1 MAICV
6 KSEIGKLRKVLIH
19 RPGGELEH
27 LTPEYLNTL
36 LFDDIPYLKRAQL
49 EHDSFATTLRNC
61 GVEVVYLCDL
71 VAQAL
76 DSDSGSDKKEKS
88 IRCQFIKEFL
98 RNADSRII
106 GHEKELFNL
115 LMDESDTRKMVL
127 RTMEGVMDEGFDFR
141 KTNPLLNLTRT
152 KAGFLLDPIPNL
164 YFTRD
169 PMASIGTGASLNH
182 MSSVTRNRETIY
194 MKYVF
199 AYHPSFR
206 NKVHKYYDPSNPYSI
221 EGGDIH
227 NLSETTLAIG
237 LSERTSAQAV
247 EVLARSIFADEE
259 STISNIIAIDI
270 PNMRAFMHLDTVLT
284 QADTN
289 VFIVHPGI
297 LHNIKAYRVFP
308 GAKGTIKAETLKGTL
323 ESIFCRFLQLDDVK
337 FIKCG
342 GNDSIAAE
350 REQWNDGSNALCVE
364 PGKVIVYDRNTI
376 TNAILRDNGL
386 ETLEIA
392 SSELSRG
399 RGGPRCMSMPL
410 IRDTL

>member
-27 LTPEYLNTL
+27 LTPEYLTTL
-36 LFDDIPYLKRAQL
+36 LFDDIPYLKRAQV
-49 EHDSFATTLRNC
+49 EHDSFADTLRGC

-76 DSDSGSDKKEKS
+76 DTDPYV
-88 IRCQFIKEFL
+88 RRQFVTEFL
-98 RNADSRII
+98 SNADTRIV
-106 GHEKELFNL
+106 GHEKELFKL
-115 LMDESDTRKMVL
+115 LMDEPDTRTMVL
-127 RTMEGVMDEGFDFR
+127 RTMEGIMDDGFDFR

-152 KAGFLLDPIPNL
+152 KAGFILDPIPNL

-169 PMASIGTGASLNH
+169 PMASVGCGASLNH
-182 MSSVTRNRETIY
+182 MFSVTRNRETIY

-199 AYHPSFR
+199 EHHPDFQD
-206 NKVHKYYDPSNPYSI
+206 KVKKYYDPSVPYSI

-227 NLSETTLAIG
+227 NLSADTLAIG
-237 LSERTSAQAV
+237 LSERTTAQAI
-247 EVLARSIFADEE
+247 EVLARRIFADEE
-259 STISNIIAIDI
+259 STIRNILAIDI

-284 QADTN
+284 QADKD

-297 LHNIKAYRVFP
+297 LHNIKVYRVFP
-308 GAKGTIKAETLKGTL
+308 GAKGTIKAESLKGTL
-323 ESIFCRFLQLDDVK
+323 ESIFCRFLGLDEVR

-342 GNDSIAAE
+342 GNNMIAAE

-364 PGKVIVYDRNTI
+364 PGTVIVYDRNTI
-376 TNAILRDNGL
+376 TNDILRDNGL
-386 ETLEIA
+386 RTLEIA

-410 IRDTL
+410 VRDAL

>member
-27 LTPEYLNTL
+27 LTPEYLTTL
-36 LFDDIPYLKRAQL
+36 LFDDIPYLKRAQI
-49 EHDSFATTLRNC
+49 EHDSFAETLRSC

-76 DSDSGSDKKEKS
+76 DTDPYV
-88 IRCQFIKEFL
+88 RRQFITEFL
-98 RNADSRII
+98 SNADTRIV
-106 GHEKELFNL
+106 GHEKELFKL
-115 LMDESDTRKMVL
+115 LMDEPDTRTMVL
-127 RTMEGVMDEGFDFR
+127 RTMEGIMDDGFDFR

-152 KAGFLLDPIPNL
+152 KAGFILDPIPNL

-169 PMASIGTGASLNH
+169 PMASVGCGASLNH
-182 MSSVTRNRETIY
+182 MFSVTRNRETIY

-199 AYHPSFR
+199 EHHPDFQD
-206 NKVHKYYDPSNPYSI
+206 KVKKYYDPSVPYSI

-227 NLSETTLAIG
+227 NLSADTLAIG
-237 LSERTSAQAV
+237 LSERTTAQAI
-247 EVLARSIFADEE
+247 EVLARNIFADEE
-259 STISNIIAIDI
+259 STIRNILAIDI

-284 QADTN
+284 QADKD

-297 LHNIKAYRVFP
+297 LHNIKVYRVFP
-308 GAKGTIKAETLKGTL
+308 GAKGTIKAESLKGTL
-323 ESIFCRFLQLDDVK
+323 ESIFCRFLGLDEIR

-342 GNDSIAAE
+342 GNNMIAAE

-364 PGKVIVYDRNTI
+364 PGTVIVYDRNTI
-376 TNAILRDNGL
+376 TNDILRDNGL
-386 ETLEIA
+386 KTLEIA

-410 IRDTL
+410 VRDAL

>member
-27 LTPEYLNTL
+27 LTPEYLSTL
-36 LFDDIPYLKRAQL
+36 LFDDIPYLKRAQI
-49 EHDSFATTLRNC
+49 EHDSFAETLRSC

-76 DSDSGSDKKEKS
+76 DTDPAV
-88 IRCQFIKEFL
+88 RRQFVKEFL
-98 RNADSRII
+98 SNADTRIV
-106 GHEKELFNL
+106 GHEKELFKL
-115 LMDESDTRKMVL
+115 LMDEPDTRTMVL
-127 RTMEGVMDEGFDFR
+127 RTMEGIMDDGFDFR

-152 KAGFLLDPIPNL
+152 KAGFILDPIPNL

-169 PMASIGTGASLNH
+169 PMASVGCGASLNH
-182 MSSVTRNRETIY
+182 MFSVTRNRETIY

-199 AYHPSFR
+199 EHHPDFQ
-206 NKVHKYYDPSNPYSI
+206 NKVKKYYDPSVPYSI

-227 NLSETTLAIG
+227 NLSADTLAIG
-237 LSERTSAQAV
+237 LSERTTAQAI
-247 EVLARSIFADEE
+247 EVLARNIFADEE
-259 STISNIIAIDI
+259 SSIRNILAIDI

-284 QADTN
+284 QADKD

-297 LHNIKAYRVFP
+297 LHNIKVYRVFP
-308 GAKGTIKAETLKGTL
+308 GAKGTIKAESLKGTL
-323 ESIFCRFLQLDDVK
+323 ESIFCRFLGLDEVR

-342 GNDSIAAE
+342 GNNMIAAE

-364 PGKVIVYDRNTI
+364 PGTVIVYDRNTI
-376 TNAILRDNGL
+376 TNDILRDNGL
-386 ETLEIA
+386 KTLEIA

-410 IRDTL
+410 VRDAL

>member
-27 LTPEYLNTL
+27 LTPEYLTTL
-36 LFDDIPYLKRAQL
+36 LFDDIPYLKRAQV
-49 EHDSFATTLRNC
+49 EHDSFADTLRGC

-76 DSDSGSDKKEKS
+76 DTDPYF
-88 IRCQFIKEFL
+88 RRQFITEFL
-98 RNADSRII
+98 SNADTRIV
-106 GHEKELFNL
+106 GHEKELFKL
-115 LMDESDTRKMVL
+115 LMDEPDTRTMVL
-127 RTMEGVMDEGFDFR
+127 RTMEGIMDDGFDFK

-152 KAGFLLDPIPNL
+152 KAGFILDPIPNL

-169 PMASIGTGASLNH
+169 PMASVGCGASLNH
-182 MSSVTRNRETIY
+182 MFSVTRNRETIY

-199 AYHPSFR
+199 EHHPDFQ
-206 NKVHKYYDPSNPYSI
+206 NKVKKYYDPSIPYSI

-227 NLSETTLAIG
+227 NLSADTLAIG
-237 LSERTSAQAV
+237 LSERTTAQAI
-247 EVLARSIFADEE
+247 EVLARNIFADEE
-259 STISNIIAIDI
+259 STIRNILAIDI

-284 QADTN
+284 QADKD

-297 LHNIKAYRVFP
+297 LHNIKVYRVFP
-308 GAKGTIKAETLKGTL
+308 GAKGTIKAESLKGTL
-323 ESIFCRFLQLDDVK
+323 ESIFCRFLGLDEVR

-342 GNDSIAAE
+342 GNNMIAAE

-364 PGKVIVYDRNTI
+364 PGTVIVYDRNTI
-376 TNAILRDNGL
+376 TNDILRDNGL
-386 ETLEIA
+386 KTLEIA

-410 IRDTL
+410 VRDAL

>member
-27 LTPEYLNTL
+27 LTPEYLTTL
-36 LFDDIPYLKRAQL
+36 LFDDIPYLKRAQV
-49 EHDSFATTLRNC
+49 EHDSFADTLRGC

-76 DSDSGSDKKEKS
+76 DTDPAV
-88 IRCQFIKEFL
+88 RRQFVKEFL
-98 RNADSRII
+98 SNADTRIV
-106 GHEKELFNL
+106 GHEKELFKL
-115 LMDESDTRKMVL
+115 LMDEPDTRTMVL
-127 RTMEGVMDEGFDFR
+127 RTMEGIMDDGFDFK

-152 KAGFLLDPIPNL
+152 KAGFILDPIPNL

-169 PMASIGTGASLNH
+169 PMASVGCGASLNH
-182 MSSVTRNRETIY
+182 MFSVTRNRETIY

-199 AYHPSFR
+199 EHHPDFQD
-206 NKVHKYYDPSNPYSI
+206 KVKKYYDPSVPYSI

-227 NLSETTLAIG
+227 NLSEDTLAIG
-237 LSERTSAQAV
+237 LSERTTAQAI
-247 EVLARSIFADEE
+247 EVLARNIFADEE
-259 STISNIIAIDI
+259 STIRNILAIDI

-284 QADTN
+284 QADRG

-297 LHNIKAYRVFP
+297 LHNIKVYRVFP
-308 GAKGTIKAETLKGTL
+308 GAKGTIKAESLKGTL
-323 ESIFCRFLQLDDVK
+323 ESIFCRFLGLDEVR

-342 GNDSIAAE
+342 GNNMIAAE

-364 PGKVIVYDRNTI
+364 PGTVIVYDRNTI
-376 TNAILRDNGL
+376 TNDILRDNGL
-386 ETLEIA
+386 KTLEIA

-410 IRDTL
+410 VRDAL

>member
-27 LTPEYLNTL
+27 LTPEYLTTL
-36 LFDDIPYLKRAQL
+36 LFDDIPYLKRAQI
-49 EHDSFATTLRNC
+49 EHDSFAETLRIC

-76 DSDSGSDKKEKS
+76 DTDPAV
-88 IRCQFIKEFL
+88 RRQFVKEFL
-98 RNADSRII
+98 SNADTRIV
-106 GHEKELFNL
+106 GHEKELFKL
-115 LMDESDTRKMVL
+115 LMDEPDTRTMVL
-127 RTMEGVMDEGFDFR
+127 RTMEGIMDDGFDFR

-152 KAGFLLDPIPNL
+152 KAGFILDPIPNL

-169 PMASIGTGASLNH
+169 PMASVGCGASLNH
-182 MSSVTRNRETIY
+182 MFSVTRNRETIY

-199 AYHPSFR
+199 EHHPDFQ
-206 NKVHKYYDPSNPYSI
+206 NKVKKYYDPSIPYSI

-227 NLSETTLAIG
+227 NLSEDTLAIG
-237 LSERTSAQAV
+237 LSERTTAQAI
-247 EVLARSIFADEE
+247 EVLARRIFADEE
-259 STISNIIAIDI
+259 STIRNILAIDI

-284 QADTN
+284 QADKD

-297 LHNIKAYRVFP
+297 LHNIKVYRVFP
-308 GAKGTIKAETLKGTL
+308 GAKGTIKAESLKGTL
-323 ESIFCRFLQLDDVK
+323 ESIFCRFLGLDEVR

-342 GNDSIAAE
+342 GNNMIAAE

-364 PGKVIVYDRNTI
+364 PGTVIVYDRNTI
-376 TNAILRDNGL
+376 TNDILRDNGL
-386 ETLEIA
+386 KTLEIA

-410 IRDTL
+410 VRDAL

>member
-27 LTPEYLNTL
+27 LTPEYLTTL
-36 LFDDIPYLKRAQL
+36 LFDDIPYLKRAQI
-49 EHDSFATTLRNC
+49 EHDSFAETLRSC

-76 DSDSGSDKKEKS
+76 DTDPAV
-88 IRCQFIKEFL
+88 RRQFVTEFL
-98 RNADSRII
+98 SNADTRIV
-106 GHEKELFNL
+106 GHEKELFKL
-115 LMDESDTRKMVL
+115 LMDEPDTRTMVL
-127 RTMEGVMDEGFDFR
+127 RTMEGIMDDGFDFR

-152 KAGFLLDPIPNL
+152 KAGFILDPIPNL

-169 PMASIGTGASLNH
+169 PMASVGCGASLNH
-182 MSSVTRNRETIY
+182 MFSVTRNRETIY

-199 AYHPSFR
+199 EHHPDFQD
-206 NKVHKYYDPSNPYSI
+206 KVKKYYDPSVPYSI

-227 NLSETTLAIG
+227 NLSADTLAIG
-237 LSERTSAQAV
+237 LSERTTAQAI
-247 EVLARSIFADEE
+247 EVLARNIFADEE
-259 STISNIIAIDI
+259 STIRNILAIDI

-284 QADTN
+284 QADRG

-297 LHNIKAYRVFP
+297 LHNIKVYRVFP
-308 GAKGTIKAETLKGTL
+308 GAKGTIKAESLKGTL
-323 ESIFCRFLQLDDVK
+323 ESIFCRFLGLDEVR

-342 GNDSIAAE
+342 GNNMIAAE

-364 PGKVIVYDRNTI
+364 PGTVIVYDRNTI
-376 TNAILRDNGL
+376 TNDILRDNGL
-386 ETLEIA
+386 KTLEIA

-410 IRDTL
+410 VRDAL

>member
-27 LTPEYLNTL
+27 LTPEYLTTL
-36 LFDDIPYLKRAQL
+36 LFDDIPYLKRAQV
-49 EHDSFATTLRNC
+49 EHDSFADTLRGC

-76 DSDSGSDKKEKS
+76 DTDPYV
-88 IRCQFIKEFL
+88 RRQFITEFL
-98 RNADSRII
+98 SNADTRIV
-106 GHEKELFNL
+106 GHEKELFKL
-115 LMDESDTRKMVL
+115 LMDEPDTRTMVL
-127 RTMEGVMDEGFDFR
+127 RTMEGIMDDGFDFK

-152 KAGFLLDPIPNL
+152 KAGFILDPIPNL

-169 PMASIGTGASLNH
+169 PMASVGCGASLNH
-182 MSSVTRNRETIY
+182 MFSVTRNRETIY

-199 AYHPSFR
+199 EHHPDFQ
-206 NKVHKYYDPSNPYSI
+206 NKVKKYYDPSIPYSI

-227 NLSETTLAIG
+227 NLSEDTLAIG
-237 LSERTSAQAV
+237 LSERTTAQAI
-247 EVLARSIFADEE
+247 EVLARNIFADEE
-259 STISNIIAIDI
+259 STIRNILAIDI

-284 QADTN
+284 QADRG

-297 LHNIKAYRVFP
+297 LHNIKVYRVFP
-308 GAKGTIKAETLKGTL
+308 GAKGTIKAESLKGTL
-323 ESIFCRFLQLDDVK
+323 ESIFCRFLGLDEVR

-342 GNDSIAAE
+342 GNNMIAAE

-364 PGKVIVYDRNTI
+364 PGTVIVYDRNTI
-376 TNAILRDNGL
+376 TNDILRDNGL
-386 ETLEIA
+386 KTLEIA

-410 IRDTL
+410 VRDAL

>member
-27 LTPEYLNTL
+27 LTPEYLTTL
-36 LFDDIPYLKRAQL
+36 LFDDIPYLKRAQI
-49 EHDSFATTLRNC
+49 EHDSFAETLRSC

-76 DSDSGSDKKEKS
+76 DTDPAV
-88 IRCQFIKEFL
+88 RRQFVKEFL
-98 RNADSRII
+98 SNADTRIV
-106 GHEKELFNL
+106 GHEKELFKL
-115 LMDESDTRKMVL
+115 LMDEPDTRTMVL
-127 RTMEGVMDEGFDFR
+127 RTMEGVMDDGFDFR

-152 KAGFLLDPIPNL
+152 KAGFILDPIPNL

-169 PMASIGTGASLNH
+169 PMASVGCGASLNH
-182 MSSVTRNRETIY
+182 MFSVTRNRETIY

-199 AYHPSFR
+199 EHHPDFQD
-206 NKVHKYYDPSNPYSI
+206 KVKKYYDPSVPYSI

-227 NLSETTLAIG
+227 NLSADTLAIG
-237 LSERTSAQAV
+237 LSERTTAQAI
-247 EVLARSIFADEE
+247 EVLARNIFADEE
-259 STISNIIAIDI
+259 STIRNILAIDI

-284 QADTN
+284 QADKD

-297 LHNIKAYRVFP
+297 LHNIKVYRVFP
-308 GAKGTIKAETLKGTL
+308 GAKGTIKAESLKGTL
-323 ESIFCRFLQLDDVK
+323 ESIFCRFLGLDEIR

-342 GNDSIAAE
+342 GNNMIAAE

-364 PGKVIVYDRNTI
+364 PGTVIVYDRNTI
-376 TNAILRDNGL
+376 TNDILRDNGL
-386 ETLEIA
+386 KTLEIA

-410 IRDTL
+410 VRDAL

>member
-27 LTPEYLNTL
+27 LTPEYLTTL
-36 LFDDIPYLKRAQL
+36 LFDDIPYLKRAQI
-49 EHDSFATTLRNC
+49 EHDSFVETLRSC

-76 DSDSGSDKKEKS
+76 DTDPAV
-88 IRCQFIKEFL
+88 RRQFVKEFL
-98 RNADSRII
+98 SNADTRIV
-106 GHEKELFNL
+106 GHEKELFKL
-115 LMDESDTRKMVL
+115 LMDEPDTRTMVL
-127 RTMEGVMDEGFDFR
+127 RTMEGIMDDGFDFR

-152 KAGFLLDPIPNL
+152 KAGFILDPIPNL

-169 PMASIGTGASLNH
+169 PMASVGCGASLNH
-182 MSSVTRNRETIY
+182 MFSVTRNRETIY

-199 AYHPSFR
+199 EHHPDFQ
-206 NKVHKYYDPSNPYSI
+206 NKVKKYYDPSIPYSI

-227 NLSETTLAIG
+227 NLSEDTLAIG
-237 LSERTSAQAV
+237 LSERTTAQAI
-247 EVLARSIFADEE
+247 EVLARNIFADEE
-259 STISNIIAIDI
+259 STIRNILAIDI

-284 QADTN
+284 QADRG

-297 LHNIKAYRVFP
+297 LHNIKVYRVFP
-308 GAKGTIKAETLKGTL
+308 GAKGTIKAESLKGTL
-323 ESIFCRFLQLDDVK
+323 ESIFCRFLGLDEVR

-342 GNDSIAAE
+342 GNNMIAAE

-364 PGKVIVYDRNTI
+364 PGTVIVYDRNTI
-376 TNAILRDNGL
+376 TNDILRDNGL
-386 ETLEIA
+386 KTLEIA

-410 IRDTL
+410 VRDAL

>member
-27 LTPEYLNTL
+27 LTPEYLTTL
-36 LFDDIPYLKRAQL
+36 LFDDIPYLKRAQI
-49 EHDSFATTLRNC
+49 EHDSFAETLRSC

-76 DSDSGSDKKEKS
+76 DTDPAV
-88 IRCQFIKEFL
+88 RRQFVKEFL
-98 RNADSRII
+98 SNADTRIV
-106 GHEKELFNL
+106 GHEKELFKL
-115 LMDESDTRKMVL
+115 LMDD
-127 RTMEGVMDEGFDFR
+127 GFDFR

-152 KAGFLLDPIPNL
+152 KAGFILDPLPNL

-169 PMASIGTGASLNH
+169 PMASVGCGASLNH
-182 MSSVTRNRETIY
+182 MFSVTRNRETIY

-199 AYHPSFR
+199 EHHPDFQD
-206 NKVHKYYDPSNPYSI
+206 KVKKYYDPSVPYSI

-227 NLSETTLAIG
+227 NLSADTLAIG
-237 LSERTSAQAV
+237 LSERTTAQAI
-247 EVLARSIFADEE
+247 EVLARNIFADEE
-259 STISNIIAIDI
+259 SSIRNILAIDI

-284 QADTN
+284 QADKD

-297 LHNIKAYRVFP
+297 LHNIKVYRVFP
-308 GAKGTIKAETLKGTL
+308 GAKGTIKAESLKGTL
-323 ESIFCRFLQLDDVK
+323 ESIFCRFLGLDEVR

-342 GNDSIAAE
+342 GNNMIAAE

-364 PGKVIVYDRNTI
+364 PGTVIVYDRNTI
-376 TNAILRDNGL
+376 TNDILRDNGL
-386 ETLEIA
+386 KTLEIA

-410 IRDTL
+410 VRDAL

>member
-27 LTPEYLNTL
+27 LTPEYLTTL
-36 LFDDIPYLKRAQL
+36 LFDDIPYLKRAQV
-49 EHDSFATTLRNC
+49 EHDSFADTLRGC

-76 DSDSGSDKKEKS
+76 DTDPYV
-88 IRCQFIKEFL
+88 RRQFVKEFL
-98 RNADSRII
+98 SNADTRIV
-106 GHEKELFNL
+106 GHEKELFKL
-115 LMDESDTRKMVL
+115 LMDEPDTRTMVL
-127 RTMEGVMDEGFDFR
+127 RTMEGIMDDGFDFR

-152 KAGFLLDPIPNL
+152 KAGFILDPIPNL

-169 PMASIGTGASLNH
+169 PMASVGCGASLNH
-182 MSSVTRNRETIY
+182 MFSVTRNRETIY

-199 AYHPSFR
+199 EHHPDFQD
-206 NKVHKYYDPSNPYSI
+206 KVKKYYDPSVPYSI

-227 NLSETTLAIG
+227 NLSADTLAIG
-237 LSERTSAQAV
+237 LSERTTAQAI
-247 EVLARSIFADEE
+247 EVLARNIFADEE
-259 STISNIIAIDI
+259 STIRNILAIDI

-284 QADTN
+284 QADKD

-297 LHNIKAYRVFP
+297 LHNIKVYRVFP
-308 GAKGTIKAETLKGTL
+308 GAKGTIKAESLKGTL
-323 ESIFCRFLQLDDVK
+323 ESIFCRFLGLDEVR

-342 GNDSIAAE
+342 GNNMIAAE

-364 PGKVIVYDRNTI
+364 PGTVIVYDRNTI
-376 TNAILRDNGL
+376 TNDILRDNGL
-386 ETLEIA
+386 KTLEIA

-410 IRDTL
+410 VRDAL

>member
-27 LTPEYLNTL
+27 LTPEYLTTL
-36 LFDDIPYLKRAQL
+36 LFDDIPYLKRAQV
-49 EHDSFATTLRNC
+49 EHDSFADTLRGC

-76 DSDSGSDKKEKS
+76 DTDPYV
-88 IRCQFIKEFL
+88 RRQFVKEFL
-98 RNADSRII
+98 SNADTRIV
-106 GHEKELFNL
+106 GHEKELFKL
-115 LMDESDTRKMVL
+115 LMDEPDTRTMVL
-127 RTMEGVMDEGFDFR
+127 RTMEGIMDDGFDFR

-152 KAGFLLDPIPNL
+152 KAGFILDPIPNL

-169 PMASIGTGASLNH
+169 PMASVGCGASLNH
-182 MSSVTRNRETIY
+182 MFSVTRNRETIY

-199 AYHPSFR
+199 EHHPDFQD
-206 NKVHKYYDPSNPYSI
+206 KVKKYYDPSVPYSI

-227 NLSETTLAIG
+227 NLSADTLAIG
-237 LSERTSAQAV
+237 LSERTTAQAI
-247 EVLARSIFADEE
+247 EVLARNIFADEE
-259 STISNIIAIDI
+259 STIRNILAIDI

-284 QADTN
+284 QADKD

-297 LHNIKAYRVFP
+297 LHNIKVYRVFP
-308 GAKGTIKAETLKGTL
+308 GAKGTIKAESLKGTL
-323 ESIFCRFLQLDDVK
+323 ESIFCRFLGLDEIR

-342 GNDSIAAE
+342 GNNMIAAE

-364 PGKVIVYDRNTI
+364 PGTVIVYDRNTI
-376 TNAILRDNGL
+376 TNDILRDNGL
-386 ETLEIA
+386 KTLEIA

-410 IRDTL
+410 VRDAL

>member
-6 KSEIGKLRKVLIH
+6 RSEIGKLRKVLIH

-27 LTPEYLNTL
+27 LTPEYLTTL
-36 LFDDIPYLKRAQL
+36 LFDDIPYLKRAQV
-49 EHDSFATTLRNC
+49 EHDSFADTLRGC

-76 DSDSGSDKKEKS
+76 DTDPYV
-88 IRCQFIKEFL
+88 RRQFVKEFL
-98 RNADSRII
+98 SNADTRIV
-106 GHEKELFNL
+106 GHEKELFKL
-115 LMDESDTRKMVL
+115 LMDEPDTRTMVL
-127 RTMEGVMDEGFDFR
+127 RTMEGIMDDGFDFR

-152 KAGFLLDPIPNL
+152 KAGFILDPIPNL

-169 PMASIGTGASLNH
+169 PMASVGCGASLNH
-182 MSSVTRNRETIY
+182 MFSVTRNRETIY

-199 AYHPSFR
+199 EHHPDFQD
-206 NKVHKYYDPSNPYSI
+206 KVKKYYDPSVPYSI

-227 NLSETTLAIG
+227 NLSEDTLAIG
-237 LSERTSAQAV
+237 LSERTTAQAI
-247 EVLARSIFADEE
+247 EVLARNIFADEE
-259 STISNIIAIDI
+259 SSIRNILAIDI

-284 QADTN
+284 QADRG

-297 LHNIKAYRVFP
+297 LHNIKVYRVFP
-308 GAKGTIKAETLKGTL
+308 GAKGTIKAESLKGTL
-323 ESIFCRFLQLDDVK
+323 ESIFCRFLGLDEVR

-342 GNDSIAAE
+342 GNNMIAAE

-364 PGKVIVYDRNTI
+364 PGTVIVYDRNTI
-376 TNAILRDNGL
+376 TNDILRDNGL
-386 ETLEIA
+386 KTLEIA

-410 IRDTL
+410 VRDAL

>member
-27 LTPEYLNTL
+27 LTPEYLTTL
-36 LFDDIPYLKRAQL
+36 LFDDIPYLKRAQV
-49 EHDSFATTLRNC
+49 EHDSFADTLRGC

-76 DSDSGSDKKEKS
+76 DTDPAV
-88 IRCQFIKEFL
+88 RRQFVKEFL
-98 RNADSRII
+98 SNADTRIV
-106 GHEKELFNL
+106 GHEKELFKL
-115 LMDESDTRKMVL
+115 LMDEPDTRTMVL
-127 RTMEGVMDEGFDFR
+127 RTMEGIMDDGFDFR

-152 KAGFLLDPIPNL
+152 KAGFILDPIPNL

-169 PMASIGTGASLNH
+169 PMASVGCGASLNH
-182 MSSVTRNRETIY
+182 MFSVTRNRETIY

-199 AYHPSFR
+199 EHHPDFQ
-206 NKVHKYYDPSNPYSI
+206 NKVKKYYDPSIPYSI

-227 NLSETTLAIG
+227 NLSEDTLAIG
-237 LSERTSAQAV
+237 LSERTTAQAI
-247 EVLARSIFADEE
+247 EVLARNIFADEE
-259 STISNIIAIDI
+259 SSIRNILAIDI

-284 QADTN
+284 QADRG

-297 LHNIKAYRVFP
+297 LHNIKVYRVFP
-308 GAKGTIKAETLKGTL
+308 GAKGTIKAESLKGTL
-323 ESIFCRFLQLDDVK
+323 ESIFCRFLGLDEVR

-342 GNDSIAAE
+342 GNNMIAAE

-364 PGKVIVYDRNTI
+364 PGTVIVYDRNTI
-376 TNAILRDNGL
+376 TNDILRDNGL
-386 ETLEIA
+386 KTLEIA

-410 IRDTL
+410 VRDAL

>member
-27 LTPEYLNTL
+27 LTPEYLTTL
-36 LFDDIPYLKRAQL
+36 LFDDIPYLKRAQI
-49 EHDSFATTLRNC
+49 EHDSFAETLRSC

-76 DSDSGSDKKEKS
+76 DTDPAV
-88 IRCQFIKEFL
+88 RRQFVKEFL
-98 RNADSRII
+98 SNADTRIV
-106 GHEKELFNL
+106 GHEKELFKL
-115 LMDESDTRKMVL
+115 LMDEPDTRTMVL
-127 RTMEGVMDEGFDFR
+127 RTMEGIMDDGFDFR

-152 KAGFLLDPIPNL
+152 KAGFILDPIPNL

-169 PMASIGTGASLNH
+169 PMASVGCGASLNH
-182 MSSVTRNRETIY
+182 MFSVTRNRETIY

-199 AYHPSFR
+199 EHHPDFQ
-206 NKVHKYYDPSNPYSI
+206 NKVKKYYDPSVPYSI

-227 NLSETTLAIG
+227 NLSADALAIG
-237 LSERTSAQAV
+237 LSERTTAQAI
-247 EVLARSIFADEE
+247 EVLARNIFADEE
-259 STISNIIAIDI
+259 SAIRNILAIDI

-284 QADTN
+284 QADKD

-297 LHNIKAYRVFP
+297 LHNIKVYRVFP
-308 GAKGTIKAETLKGTL
+308 GAKGTIKAEALKGTL
-323 ESIFCRFLQLDDVK
+323 ESIFCRFLGLDEVR

-342 GNDSIAAE
+342 GNNMIAAE

-364 PGKVIVYDRNTI
+364 PGTVIVYDRNTI
-376 TNAILRDNGL
+376 TNDILRDNGL
-386 ETLEIA
+386 KTLEIA

-410 IRDTL
+410 VRDAL

>member
-27 LTPEYLNTL
+27 LTPEYLTTL
-36 LFDDIPYLKRAQL
+36 LFDDIPYLKRAQI
-49 EHDSFATTLRNC
+49 EHDSFAETLRSC

-76 DSDSGSDKKEKS
+76 DTDPAV
-88 IRCQFIKEFL
+88 RRQFVNEFL
-98 RNADSRII
+98 SNADTRIV
-106 GHEKELFNL
+106 GHEKELFKL
-115 LMDESDTRKMVL
+115 LMDEPDTRTMVL
-127 RTMEGVMDEGFDFR
+127 RTMEGIMDDGFDFK

-152 KAGFLLDPIPNL
+152 KAGFILDPIPNL

-169 PMASIGTGASLNH
+169 PMASVGCGASLNH
-182 MSSVTRNRETIY
+182 MFSVTRNRETIY

-199 AYHPSFR
+199 EHHPDFQ
-206 NKVHKYYDPSNPYSI
+206 NKVKKYYDPSIPYSI

-227 NLSETTLAIG
+227 NLSEDTLAIG
-237 LSERTSAQAV
+237 LSERTTAQAI
-247 EVLARSIFADEE
+247 EVLARRIFADEE
-259 STISNIIAIDI
+259 STIRNILAIDI

-284 QADTN
+284 QADRG

-297 LHNIKAYRVFP
+297 LHNIKVYRVFP
-308 GAKGTIKAETLKGTL
+308 GAKGTIKAESLKGTL
-323 ESIFCRFLQLDDVK
+323 ESIFCRFLGLDEVR

-342 GNDSIAAE
+342 GNNMIAAE

-364 PGKVIVYDRNTI
+364 PGTVIVYDRNTI
-376 TNAILRDNGL
+376 TNDILRDNGL
-386 ETLEIA
+386 KTLEIA

-410 IRDTL
+410 VRDAL

>member
-27 LTPEYLNTL
+27 LTPEYLTTL
-36 LFDDIPYLKRAQL
+36 LFDDIPYLKRAQI
-49 EHDSFATTLRNC
+49 EHDSFAETLRIC

-76 DSDSGSDKKEKS
+76 DTDPAV
-88 IRCQFIKEFL
+88 RRQFVKEFL
-98 RNADSRII
+98 SNADTRIV
-106 GHEKELFNL
+106 GHEKELFKL
-115 LMDESDTRKMVL
+115 LMDEPDTRTMVL
-127 RTMEGVMDEGFDFR
+127 RTMEGIMDDGFDFR

-152 KAGFLLDPIPNL
+152 KAGFILDPIPNL

-169 PMASIGTGASLNH
+169 PMASVGCGASLNH
-182 MSSVTRNRETIY
+182 MFSVTRNRETIY

-199 AYHPSFR
+199 EHHPDFQD
-206 NKVHKYYDPSNPYSI
+206 KVKKYYDPSVPYSI

-227 NLSETTLAIG
+227 NSSADTLAIG
-237 LSERTSAQAV
+237 LSERTTAQAI
-247 EVLARSIFADEE
+247 EVLARNIFADEE
-259 STISNIIAIDI
+259 STIRNILAIDI

-284 QADTN
+284 QADKD

-297 LHNIKAYRVFP
+297 LHNIKVYRVFP
-308 GAKGTIKAETLKGTL
+308 GAKGTIKAESLKGTL
-323 ESIFCRFLQLDDVK
+323 ESIFCRFLGLDEVR

-342 GNDSIAAE
+342 GNNMIAAE

-364 PGKVIVYDRNTI
+364 PGTVIVYDRNTI
-376 TNAILRDNGL
+376 TNDILRDNGL
-386 ETLEIA
+386 KTLEIA

-410 IRDTL
+410 VRDAL

>member
-27 LTPEYLNTL
+27 LTPEYLTTL
-36 LFDDIPYLKRAQL
+36 LFDDIPYLKRAQV
-49 EHDSFATTLRNC
+49 EHDSFADTLRGC

-76 DSDSGSDKKEKS
+76 DTDPYV
-88 IRCQFIKEFL
+88 RRQFITEFL
-98 RNADSRII
+98 SNADTRIV
-106 GHEKELFNL
+106 GHEKELFKL
-115 LMDESDTRKMVL
+115 LMDEPDTRTMVL
-127 RTMEGVMDEGFDFR
+127 RTMEGIMDDGFDFK

-152 KAGFLLDPIPNL
+152 KAGFILDPIPNL

-169 PMASIGTGASLNH
+169 PMASVGCGASLNH
-182 MSSVTRNRETIY
+182 MFSVTRNRETIY

-199 AYHPSFR
+199 EHHPDFQ
-206 NKVHKYYDPSNPYSI
+206 NKVKKYYDPSIPYSI

-227 NLSETTLAIG
+227 NLSEDTLAIG
-237 LSERTSAQAV
+237 LSERTTAQAI
-247 EVLARSIFADEE
+247 EMLAHNIFSDEE
-259 STISNIIAIDI
+259 STIRNILAIDI

-284 QADTN
+284 QADRG

-297 LHNIKAYRVFP
+297 LHNIKVYRVFP
-308 GAKGTIKAETLKGTL
+308 GAKGTIKAESLKGTL
-323 ESIFCRFLQLDDVK
+323 ESIFCRFLGLDEVR

-342 GNDSIAAE
+342 GNNMIAAE

-364 PGKVIVYDRNTI
+364 PGTVIVYDRNTI
-376 TNAILRDNGL
+376 TNDILRDNGL
-386 ETLEIA
+386 KTLEIA

-410 IRDTL
+410 VRDAL

>member
-27 LTPEYLNTL
+27 LTPEYLTTL
-36 LFDDIPYLKRAQL
+36 LFDDIPYLKRAQI
-49 EHDSFATTLRNC
+49 EHDSFAETLRSC

-76 DSDSGSDKKEKS
+76 DTDPYV
-88 IRCQFIKEFL
+88 RRQFVKEFL
-98 RNADSRII
+98 SNADTRIV
-106 GHEKELFNL
+106 GHEKELFKL
-115 LMDESDTRKMVL
+115 LMDEPDTRTMVL
-127 RTMEGVMDEGFDFR
+127 RTMEGIMDDGFDFR

-152 KAGFLLDPIPNL
+152 KAGFILDPIPNL

-169 PMASIGTGASLNH
+169 PMASVGCGASLNH
-182 MSSVTRNRETIY
+182 MFSVTRNRETIY

-199 AYHPSFR
+199 EHHPDFQD
-206 NKVHKYYDPSNPYSI
+206 KVKKYYDPSVPYSI

-227 NLSETTLAIG
+227 NLSADTLAIG
-237 LSERTSAQAV
+237 LSERTTAQAI
-247 EVLARSIFADEE
+247 EVLARNIFADEE
-259 STISNIIAIDI
+259 STIRNILAIDI

-284 QADTN
+284 QADKD

-297 LHNIKAYRVFP
+297 LHNIKVYRVFP
-308 GAKGTIKAETLKGTL
+308 GAKGTIKAESLKGTL
-323 ESIFCRFLQLDDVK
+323 ESIFCRFLGLDEIR

-342 GNDSIAAE
+342 GNNMIAAE

-364 PGKVIVYDRNTI
+364 PGTVIVYDRNTI
-376 TNAILRDNGL
+376 TNDILRDNGL
-386 ETLEIA
+386 KTLEIA

-410 IRDTL
+410 VRDAL

>member
-27 LTPEYLNTL
+27 LTPEYLTTL
-36 LFDDIPYLKRAQL
+36 LFDDIPYLKRAQV
-49 EHDSFATTLRNC
+49 EHDSFADTLRGC

-76 DSDSGSDKKEKS
+76 DTDPYV
-88 IRCQFIKEFL
+88 RRQFITEFL
-98 RNADSRII
+98 SNADTRIV
-106 GHEKELFNL
+106 GHEKELFKL
-115 LMDESDTRKMVL
+115 LMDEPDTRTMVL
-127 RTMEGVMDEGFDFR
+127 RTMEGIMDDGFDFR

-152 KAGFLLDPIPNL
+152 KAGFILDPIPNL

-169 PMASIGTGASLNH
+169 PMASVGCGASLNH
-182 MSSVTRNRETIY
+182 MFSVTRNRETIY

-199 AYHPSFR
+199 EHHPDFQ
-206 NKVHKYYDPSNPYSI
+206 NKVKKYYDPSIPYSI

-227 NLSETTLAIG
+227 NLSEDTLAIG
-237 LSERTSAQAV
+237 LSERTTAQAI
-247 EVLARSIFADEE
+247 EVLARNIFADEE
-259 STISNIIAIDI
+259 SSIRNILAIDI

-284 QADTN
+284 QADRG

-297 LHNIKAYRVFP
+297 LHNIKVYRVFP
-308 GAKGTIKAETLKGTL
+308 GAKGTIKAESLKGTL
-323 ESIFCRFLQLDDVK
+323 ESIFCRFLGLDEVR

-342 GNDSIAAE
+342 GNNMIAAE

-364 PGKVIVYDRNTI
+364 PGTVIVYDRNTI
-376 TNAILRDNGL
+376 TNDILRDNGL
-386 ETLEIA
+386 KTLEIA

-410 IRDTL
+410 VRDAL

>member
-27 LTPEYLNTL
+27 LTPEYLTTL
-36 LFDDIPYLKRAQL
+36 LFDDIPYLKRAQI
-49 EHDSFATTLRNC
+49 EHDSFADTLRGC

-76 DSDSGSDKKEKS
+76 DTDPYV
-88 IRCQFIKEFL
+88 RRQFVKEFL
-98 RNADSRII
+98 SNADTRIV
-106 GHEKELFNL
+106 GHEKELFKL
-115 LMDESDTRKMVL
+115 LMDEPDTRTMVL
-127 RTMEGVMDEGFDFR
+127 RTMEGIMDDGFDFK

-152 KAGFLLDPIPNL
+152 KAGFILDPIPNL

-169 PMASIGTGASLNH
+169 PMASVGCGASLNH
-182 MSSVTRNRETIY
+182 MFSVTRNRETIY

-199 AYHPSFR
+199 EHHPDFQ
-206 NKVHKYYDPSNPYSI
+206 NKVKKYYDPSVPYSI

-227 NLSETTLAIG
+227 NLSADTLAIG
-237 LSERTSAQAV
+237 LSERTTAQAI
-247 EVLARSIFADEE
+247 EVLARNIFADEE
-259 STISNIIAIDI
+259 SSIRNILAIDI

-284 QADTN
+284 QADKD

-297 LHNIKAYRVFP
+297 LHNIKVYRVFP
-308 GAKGTIKAETLKGTL
+308 GAKGTIKAESLKGTL
-323 ESIFCRFLQLDDVK
+323 ESIFCRFLGLDEVR

-342 GNDSIAAE
+342 GNNMIAAE

-364 PGKVIVYDRNTI
+364 PGTVIVYDRNTI
-376 TNAILRDNGL
+376 TNDILRDNGL
-386 ETLEIA
+386 KTLEIA

-410 IRDTL
+410 VRDAL

>member
-27 LTPEYLNTL
+27 LTPEYLTTL
-36 LFDDIPYLKRAQL
+36 LFDDIPYLKRAQI
-49 EHDSFATTLRNC
+49 EHDSFAETLRSC

-76 DSDSGSDKKEKS
+76 DTDPAV
-88 IRCQFIKEFL
+88 RRQFVTEFL
-98 RNADSRII
+98 SNADTRIV
-106 GHEKELFNL
+106 GHEKELFKL
-115 LMDESDTRKMVL
+115 LMDEPDTRTMVL
-127 RTMEGVMDEGFDFR
+127 RTMEGIMDDGFDFR

-152 KAGFLLDPIPNL
+152 KAGFILDPIPNL

-169 PMASIGTGASLNH
+169 PMASVGCGASLNH
-182 MSSVTRNRETIY
+182 MFSVTRNRETIY

-199 AYHPSFR
+199 EHHPDFQD
-206 NKVHKYYDPSNPYSI
+206 KVKKYYDPSVPYSI

-227 NLSETTLAIG
+227 NLSADTLAIG
-237 LSERTSAQAV
+237 LSERTTAQAI
-247 EVLARSIFADEE
+247 EVLARNIFADEE
-259 STISNIIAIDI
+259 SSIRNILAIDI

-284 QADTN
+284 QADKD

-297 LHNIKAYRVFP
+297 LHNIKVYRVFP
-308 GAKGTIKAETLKGTL
+308 GAKGTIKAESLKGTL
-323 ESIFCRFLQLDDVK
+323 ESIFCRFLGLDEVR

-342 GNDSIAAE
+342 GNNMIAAE

-364 PGKVIVYDRNTI
+364 PGTVIVYDRNTI
-376 TNAILRDNGL
+376 TNDILRDNGL
-386 ETLEIA
+386 KTLEIA

-410 IRDTL
+410 VRDAL

>member
-6 KSEIGKLRKVLIH
+6 KSEIGKLKKVLIH

-27 LTPEYLNTL
+27 LTPEYLSTL
-36 LFDDIPYLKRAQL
+36 LFDDIPYLKRAQI
-49 EHDSFATTLRNC
+49 EHDSFAQTLRDC

-71 VAQAL
+71 VTQAL
-76 DSDSGSDKKEKS
+76 DMDPDVKK
-88 IRCQFIKEFL
+88 QFIREFL
-98 RNADSRII
+98 LNAGNRVL
-106 GHEKELFNL
+106 GREKELYKKL
-115 LMDESDTRKMVL
+115 LDLPNTKDMVL
-127 RTMEGVMDEGFDFR
+127 KTMQGVLDTGFDF
-141 KTNPLLNLTRT
+141 KKSNPLLNLTRT
-152 KAGFLLDPIPNL
+152 KAGFLIDPIPNL

-169 PMASIGTGASLNH
+169 PMASIGNGASLNH
-182 MSSVTRNRETIY
+182 MSSVTRNRETLY

-199 AYHPSFR
+199 DFHPDFKG
-206 NKVHKYYDPSNPYSI
+206 KVKKYYNPLCPYSI

-227 NLSETTLAIG
+227 NLSAETLAIG
-237 LSERTSAQAV
+237 LSERTSAEAI
-247 EVLARSIFADEE
+247 ELLAKNIFADEE
-259 STISNIIAIDI
+259 STIKNILAIDI
-270 PNMRAFMHLDTVLT
+270 PNTRAFMHLDTVLT

-297 LHNIKAYRVFP
+297 LDNVKVYRVFP
-308 GAKGTIKAETLKGTL
+308 GARGTIKAEALKGSL
-323 ESIFCRFLQLDDVK
+323 ESIFCRFLELDNVK

-342 GNDSIAAE
+342 GNSAIAAE

-376 TNAILRDNGL
+376 TNSILRDNGL
-386 ETLEIA
+386 QTLEIA

-410 IRDTL
+410 ERE

>member
-27 LTPEYLNTL
+27 LTPEYLTTL
-36 LFDDIPYLKRAQL
+36 LFDDIPYLKRAQV
-49 EHDSFATTLRNC
+49 EHDSFADTLRGC

-76 DSDSGSDKKEKS
+76 DTDPYV
-88 IRCQFIKEFL
+88 RRQFITEFL
-98 RNADSRII
+98 SNADTRIV
-106 GHEKELFNL
+106 GHEKELFKL
-115 LMDESDTRKMVL
+115 LMDEPDTRTMVL
-127 RTMEGVMDEGFDFR
+127 RTMEGIIDDGFDFK

-152 KAGFLLDPIPNL
+152 KAGFILDPIPNL

-169 PMASIGTGASLNH
+169 PMASVGCGASLNH
-182 MSSVTRNRETIY
+182 MFSVTRNRETIY

-199 AYHPSFR
+199 EHHPDFQ
-206 NKVHKYYDPSNPYSI
+206 NKVKKYYDPSIPYSI

-227 NLSETTLAIG
+227 NLSEDTLAIG
-237 LSERTSAQAV
+237 LSERTTAQAI
-247 EVLARSIFADEE
+247 EVLARNIFADEE
-259 STISNIIAIDI
+259 STIRNILAIDI

-284 QADTN
+284 QADRG

-297 LHNIKAYRVFP
+297 LHNIKVYRVFP
-308 GAKGTIKAETLKGTL
+308 GAKGTIKAESLKGTL
-323 ESIFCRFLQLDDVK
+323 ESIFCRFLGLDEVR

-342 GNDSIAAE
+342 GNNMIAAE

-364 PGKVIVYDRNTI
+364 PGTVIVYDRNTI
-376 TNAILRDNGL
+376 TNDILRDNGL
-386 ETLEIA
+386 KTLEIA

-410 IRDTL
+410 VRDAL

>member
-27 LTPEYLNTL
+27 LTPEYLTTL
-36 LFDDIPYLKRAQL
+36 LFDDIPYLKRAQI
-49 EHDSFATTLRNC
+49 EHDSFAETLRSC

-76 DSDSGSDKKEKS
+76 DTDPAV
-88 IRCQFIKEFL
+88 RRQFVKEFL
-98 RNADSRII
+98 SNADTRIV
-106 GHEKELFNL
+106 GHEKELFKL
-115 LMDESDTRKMVL
+115 LMDEPDTRTMVL
-127 RTMEGVMDEGFDFR
+127 RTMEGIMDDGFDFR

-152 KAGFLLDPIPNL
+152 KAGFILDPIPNL

-169 PMASIGTGASLNH
+169 PMASVGCGASLNH
-182 MSSVTRNRETIY
+182 MFSVTRNRETIY

-199 AYHPSFR
+199 EHHPDFQ
-206 NKVHKYYDPSNPYSI
+206 NKVKKYYDPSIPYSI

-227 NLSETTLAIG
+227 NLSEDTLAIG
-237 LSERTSAQAV
+237 LSERTTAQAV
-247 EVLARSIFADEE
+247 EVLAHKIFADEE
-259 STISNIIAIDI
+259 STIRNILAIDI

-284 QADTN
+284 QADRG

-297 LHNIKAYRVFP
+297 LHNIKVYRVFP
-308 GAKGTIKAETLKGTL
+308 GAKGTIKAESLKGTL
-323 ESIFCRFLQLDDVK
+323 ESIFCRFLGLDEIR

-342 GNDSIAAE
+342 GNNMIAAE

-364 PGKVIVYDRNTI
+364 PGTVIVYDRNTI
-376 TNAILRDNGL
+376 TNDILRDNGL
-386 ETLEIA
+386 KTLEIA

-410 IRDTL
+410 VRDAL

>member
-27 LTPEYLNTL
+27 LTPEYLTTL
-36 LFDDIPYLKRAQL
+36 LFDDIPYLKRAQV
-49 EHDSFATTLRNC
+49 EHDSFADTLRGC

-76 DSDSGSDKKEKS
+76 DTDPYV
-88 IRCQFIKEFL
+88 RRQFITEFL
-98 RNADSRII
+98 SNADTRIV
-106 GHEKELFNL
+106 GHEKELFKL
-115 LMDESDTRKMVL
+115 LMDEPDTRTMVL
-127 RTMEGVMDEGFDFR
+127 RTMEGIMDDGFDFK

-152 KAGFLLDPIPNL
+152 KAGFILDPIPNL

-169 PMASIGTGASLNH
+169 PMASVGCGASLNH
-182 MSSVTRNRETIY
+182 MFSVTRNRETIY

-199 AYHPSFR
+199 EHHPDFQD
-206 NKVHKYYDPSNPYSI
+206 KVKKYYDPSVPYSI

-227 NLSETTLAIG
+227 NLSADTLAIG
-237 LSERTSAQAV
+237 LSERTTAQAI
-247 EVLARSIFADEE
+247 EVLARNIFADEE
-259 STISNIIAIDI
+259 SSIRNILAIDI

-284 QADTN
+284 QADKD

-297 LHNIKAYRVFP
+297 LHNIKVYRVFP
-308 GAKGTIKAETLKGTL
+308 GAKGTIKAESLKGTL
-323 ESIFCRFLQLDDVK
+323 ESIFCRFLGLDEVR

-342 GNDSIAAE
+342 GNNMIAAE

-364 PGKVIVYDRNTI
+364 PGTVIVYDRNTI
-376 TNAILRDNGL
+376 TNDILRDNGL
-386 ETLEIA
+386 KTLEIA

-410 IRDTL
+410 VRDAL

>member
-27 LTPEYLNTL
+27 LTPEYLTTL
-36 LFDDIPYLKRAQL
+36 LFDDIPYLKRAQV
-49 EHDSFATTLRNC
+49 EHDSFADTLRGC

-76 DSDSGSDKKEKS
+76 DTDPYV
-88 IRCQFIKEFL
+88 RRQFITEFL
-98 RNADSRII
+98 SNADTRIV
-106 GHEKELFNL
+106 GHEKELFKL
-115 LMDESDTRKMVL
+115 LMDEPDTRTMVL
-127 RTMEGVMDEGFDFR
+127 RTMEGIMDDGFDFR

-152 KAGFLLDPIPNL
+152 KAGFILDPIPNL

-169 PMASIGTGASLNH
+169 PMASVGCGASLNH
-182 MSSVTRNRETIY
+182 MFSVTRNRETIY

-199 AYHPSFR
+199 EHHPDFQ
-206 NKVHKYYDPSNPYSI
+206 NKVKKYYDPSIPYSI

-227 NLSETTLAIG
+227 NLSEDTLAIG
-237 LSERTSAQAV
+237 LSERTTAQAI
-247 EVLARSIFADEE
+247 EVLARRIFADEE
-259 STISNIIAIDI
+259 STIRNILAIDI

-284 QADTN
+284 QADRG

-297 LHNIKAYRVFP
+297 LHNIKVYRVFP
-308 GAKGTIKAETLKGTL
+308 GAKGTIKAESLKGTL
-323 ESIFCRFLQLDDVK
+323 ESIFCRFLGLDEVR

-342 GNDSIAAE
+342 GNNMIAAE

-364 PGKVIVYDRNTI
+364 PGTVIVYDRNTI
-376 TNAILRDNGL
+376 TNDILRDNGL
-386 ETLEIA
+386 KTLEIA

-410 IRDTL
+410 VRDAL

>member
-6 KSEIGKLRKVLIH
+6 KSEIGNLRKVLIH

-27 LTPEYLNTL
+27 LTPEYLTTL
-36 LFDDIPYLKRAQL
+36 LFDDIPYLKRAQI
-49 EHDSFATTLRNC
+49 EHDSFAETLRSC

-76 DSDSGSDKKEKS
+76 DTDPAV
-88 IRCQFIKEFL
+88 RRQFVKEFL
-98 RNADSRII
+98 SNADTRIV
-106 GHEKELFNL
+106 GHEKELFKL
-115 LMDESDTRKMVL
+115 LMDEPDTRTMVL
-127 RTMEGVMDEGFDFR
+127 RTMEGIMDDGFDFR

-152 KAGFLLDPIPNL
+152 KAGFILDPIPNL

-169 PMASIGTGASLNH
+169 PMASVGCGASLNH
-182 MSSVTRNRETIY
+182 MFSVTRNRETIY

-199 AYHPSFR
+199 EHHPDFQ
-206 NKVHKYYDPSNPYSI
+206 NKVKKYYDPSIPYSI

-227 NLSETTLAIG
+227 NLSEDTLAIG
-237 LSERTSAQAV
+237 LSERTTAQAV
-247 EVLARSIFADEE
+247 EVLAHKIFADEE
-259 STISNIIAIDI
+259 STIRNILAIDI

-284 QADTN
+284 QADRG

-297 LHNIKAYRVFP
+297 LHNIKVYRVFP
-308 GAKGTIKAETLKGTL
+308 GAKGTIKAESLKGTL
-323 ESIFCRFLQLDDVK
+323 ESIFCRFLGLDEIR

-342 GNDSIAAE
+342 GNNMIAAE

-364 PGKVIVYDRNTI
+364 PGTVIVYDRNTI
-376 TNAILRDNGL
+376 TNDILRDNGL
-386 ETLEIA
+386 KTLEIA

-410 IRDTL
+410 VRDAL

>member
-27 LTPEYLNTL
+27 LTPEYLTTL
-36 LFDDIPYLKRAQL
+36 LFDDIPYLKRAQI
-49 EHDSFATTLRNC
+49 EHDSFAETLRSC

-71 VAQAL
+71 VAQGL
-76 DSDSGSDKKEKS
+76 DTYPAV
-88 IRCQFIKEFL
+88 RRQFVTEFL
-98 RNADSRII
+98 SNADTRIV
-106 GHEKELFNL
+106 GHEKELFKL
-115 LMDESDTRKMVL
+115 LMDEPDTRTMVL
-127 RTMEGVMDEGFDFR
+127 RTMEGIMDDGFDFR

-152 KAGFLLDPIPNL
+152 KAGFILDPIPNL

-169 PMASIGTGASLNH
+169 PMASVGCGASLNH
-182 MSSVTRNRETIY
+182 MFSVTRNRETIY

-199 AYHPSFR
+199 EHHPDFQ
-206 NKVHKYYDPSNPYSI
+206 NKVKKYYDPSIPYSI

-227 NLSETTLAIG
+227 NLSEDTLAIG
-237 LSERTSAQAV
+237 LSERTTAQAI
-247 EVLARSIFADEE
+247 EVLARRIFADEE
-259 STISNIIAIDI
+259 STIRNILAIDI

-284 QADTN
+284 QADRG

-297 LHNIKAYRVFP
+297 LHNIKVYRVFP
-308 GAKGTIKAETLKGTL
+308 GAKGTIKAESLKGTL
-323 ESIFCRFLQLDDVK
+323 ESIFCRFLGLDEVR

-342 GNDSIAAE
+342 GNNMIAAE

-364 PGKVIVYDRNTI
+364 PGTVIVYDRNTI
-376 TNAILRDNGL
+376 TNDILRDNGL
-386 ETLEIA
+386 KTLEIA

-410 IRDTL
+410 VRDAL

>member
-27 LTPEYLNTL
+27 LTPEYLTTL
-36 LFDDIPYLKRAQL
+36 LFDDIPYLKRAQI
-49 EHDSFATTLRNC
+49 EHDSFAETLRSC

-76 DSDSGSDKKEKS
+76 DTDPAV
-88 IRCQFIKEFL
+88 RRQFVKEFL
-98 RNADSRII
+98 SNADTRIV
-106 GHEKELFNL
+106 GHEKELFKL
-115 LMDESDTRKMVL
+115 LMDEPDTRTMVL
-127 RTMEGVMDEGFDFR
+127 RTMEGIMDDGFDFR

-152 KAGFLLDPIPNL
+152 KAGFILDPIPNL

-169 PMASIGTGASLNH
+169 PMASVGCGASLNH
-182 MSSVTRNRETIY
+182 MFSVTRNRETIY

-199 AYHPSFR
+199 EHHPDFQ
-206 NKVHKYYDPSNPYSI
+206 NKVKKYYDPSVPYSI

-227 NLSETTLAIG
+227 NLSEDTLAIG
-237 LSERTSAQAV
+237 LSERTTAQAI
-247 EVLARSIFADEE
+247 EVLARNIFADEE
-259 STISNIIAIDI
+259 SSIRNILAIDI

-284 QADTN
+284 QADRG

-297 LHNIKAYRVFP
+297 LHNIKVYRVFP
-308 GAKGTIKAETLKGTL
+308 GAKGTIKAESLKGSL
-323 ESIFCRFLQLDDVK
+323 ESIFCRFLGLDEVR

-342 GNDSIAAE
+342 GNNMIAAE

-364 PGKVIVYDRNTI
+364 PGTVIVYDRNTI
-376 TNAILRDNGL
+376 TNDILRDNGL
-386 ETLEIA
+386 KTLEIA

-410 IRDTL
+410 VRDAL

>member
-27 LTPEYLNTL
+27 LTPEYLTTL
-36 LFDDIPYLKRAQL
+36 LFDDIPYLKRAQV
-49 EHDSFATTLRNC
+49 EHDSFADTLRGC

-76 DSDSGSDKKEKS
+76 DTDPYV
-88 IRCQFIKEFL
+88 RRQFVKEFL
-98 RNADSRII
+98 SNADTRIV
-106 GHEKELFNL
+106 GHEKELFKL
-115 LMDESDTRKMVL
+115 LMDEPDTRTMVL
-127 RTMEGVMDEGFDFR
+127 RTMEGIMDDGFDFR

-152 KAGFLLDPIPNL
+152 KAGFILDPIPNL

-169 PMASIGTGASLNH
+169 PMASVGCGASLNH
-182 MSSVTRNRETIY
+182 MFSVTRNRETIY

-199 AYHPSFR
+199 EHHPDFQD
-206 NKVHKYYDPSNPYSI
+206 KVKKYYDPSVPYSI

-227 NLSETTLAIG
+227 NLSADTLAIG
-237 LSERTSAQAV
+237 LSERTTAQAI
-247 EVLARSIFADEE
+247 EVLARNIFADEE
-259 STISNIIAIDI
+259 SSIRNILAIDI

-284 QADTN
+284 QADKD

-297 LHNIKAYRVFP
+297 LHNIKVYRVFP
-308 GAKGTIKAETLKGTL
+308 GAKGTIKAESLKGTL
-323 ESIFCRFLQLDDVK
+323 ESIFCRFLGLDEVR

-342 GNDSIAAE
+342 GNNMIAAE

-364 PGKVIVYDRNTI
+364 PGTVIVYDRNTI
-376 TNAILRDNGL
+376 TNDILRDNGL
-386 ETLEIA
+386 KTLEIA

-410 IRDTL
+410 VRDAL

>member
-27 LTPEYLNTL
+27 LTPEYLTTL
-36 LFDDIPYLKRAQL
+36 LFDDIPYLKRAQV
-49 EHDSFATTLRNC
+49 EHDSFADALRGC

-76 DSDSGSDKKEKS
+76 DTDPYV
-88 IRCQFIKEFL
+88 RRQFITEFL
-98 RNADSRII
+98 SNADTRIV
-106 GHEKELFNL
+106 GHEKELFKL
-115 LMDESDTRKMVL
+115 LMDEPDTRTMVL
-127 RTMEGVMDEGFDFR
+127 RTMEGIMDDGFDFK

-152 KAGFLLDPIPNL
+152 KAGFILDPIPNL

-169 PMASIGTGASLNH
+169 PMASVGCGASLNH
-182 MSSVTRNRETIY
+182 MFSVTRNRETIY

-199 AYHPSFR
+199 EHHPDFQ
-206 NKVHKYYDPSNPYSI
+206 NKVKKYYDPSIPYSI

-227 NLSETTLAIG
+227 NLSEDTLAIG
-237 LSERTSAQAV
+237 LSERTTAQAV
-247 EVLARSIFADEE
+247 EVLARKIFADEE
-259 STISNIIAIDI
+259 STIRNILAIDI

-284 QADTN
+284 QADRG

-297 LHNIKAYRVFP
+297 LHNIKVYRVFP
-308 GAKGTIKAETLKGTL
+308 GAKGTIKAESLKGTL
-323 ESIFCRFLQLDDVK
+323 ESIFCRFLGLDEVR

-342 GNDSIAAE
+342 GNNMIAAE

-364 PGKVIVYDRNTI
+364 PGTVIVYDRNTI
-376 TNAILRDNGL
+376 TNDILRDNGL
-386 ETLEIA
+386 KTLEIA

-410 IRDTL
+410 VRDAL

>member
-27 LTPEYLNTL
+27 LTPEYLTTL
-36 LFDDIPYLKRAQL
+36 LFDDIPYLKRAQI
-49 EHDSFATTLRNC
+49 EHDSFAETLRSC

-76 DSDSGSDKKEKS
+76 DTDPAV
-88 IRCQFIKEFL
+88 RRQFVKEFL
-98 RNADSRII
+98 SNADTRIV
-106 GHEKELFNL
+106 GHEKELFKL
-115 LMDESDTRKMVL
+115 LMDEPDTRTMVL
-127 RTMEGVMDEGFDFR
+127 RTMEGIIDDGFDFK

-152 KAGFLLDPIPNL
+152 KAGFILDPIPNL

-169 PMASIGTGASLNH
+169 PMASVGCGASLNH
-182 MSSVTRNRETIY
+182 MFSVTRNRETIY

-199 AYHPSFR
+199 EHHPDFQD
-206 NKVHKYYDPSNPYSI
+206 KVKKYYDPSVPYSI

-227 NLSETTLAIG
+227 NLSADTLAIG
-237 LSERTSAQAV
+237 LSERTTAQAI
-247 EVLARSIFADEE
+247 EVLARNIFADEE
-259 STISNIIAIDI
+259 SSIRNILAIDI

-284 QADTN
+284 QADKD

-297 LHNIKAYRVFP
+297 LHNIKVYRVFP
-308 GAKGTIKAETLKGTL
+308 GAKGTIKAESLKGTL
-323 ESIFCRFLQLDDVK
+323 ESIFCRFLGLDEVR

-342 GNDSIAAE
+342 GNNMIAAE

-364 PGKVIVYDRNTI
+364 PGTVIVYDRNTI
-376 TNAILRDNGL
+376 TNDILRDNGL
-386 ETLEIA
+386 KTLEIA

-410 IRDTL
+410 VRDAL